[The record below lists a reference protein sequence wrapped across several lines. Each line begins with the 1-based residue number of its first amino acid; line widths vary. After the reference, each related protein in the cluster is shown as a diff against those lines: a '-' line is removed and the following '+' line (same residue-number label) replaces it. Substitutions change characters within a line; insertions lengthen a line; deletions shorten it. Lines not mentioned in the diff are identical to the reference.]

1 MSLNVRGLRNRVK
14 RNSIF
19 SFLKDKSCQF
29 YFLQEIYSVPDDVN
43 TWSNEWGGDI
53 FFSQGSTHSRVVCI
67 LINPSCSYAVE
78 SLNRD
83 QNGRIISINLSS
95 GSANISLCNIYAP
108 NDLQQQLA
116 FLRNLNNFLITNVDI
131 GNLIVGGDWNVTLE
145 AVDKKGGSQ
154 WKPTSYRNH
163 LISMMEEFSLID
175 IYRNLNPSKLCF
187 TNPIQ
192 SKALKLSSRIDFF
205 LVSQPLANRVSHV
218 DTLVSIA
225 PDHKAIRVQLQ
236 LENDNRGPGL
246 WKFNN
251 SLLQD
256 EIYVKLITDSYA
268 VIQNKCSEI
277 EDKRLKWELIKMEI
291 RGITIPFSKN
301 KAKQLHQKERD
312 IQNRLQVLD
321 RVISNSPNTDCIKNE
336 ITEYNNLKEEIDLIY
351 QKKGKG
357 SIIRSKCKWIERCE
371 KPTAFFF
378 NLEKRNYNRKSKKAG
393 GSRRY
398 NLD

>member
-1 MSLNVRGLRNRVK
+1 M
-14 RNSIF
+14 
-19 SFLKDKSCQF
+19 
-29 YFLQEIYSVPDDVN
+29 
-43 TWSNEWGGDI
+43 
-53 FFSQGSTHSRVVCI
+53 
-67 LINPSCSYAVE
+67 
-78 SLNRD
+78 
-83 QNGRIISINLSS
+83 
-95 GSANISLCNIYAP
+95 
-108 NDLQQQLA
+108 
-116 FLRNLNNFLITNVDI
+116 RNLNNFLITNVDI

-154 WKPTSYRNH
+154 WKPTSYRNQ
-163 LISMMEEFSLID
+163 LISMMKEFSLID
-175 IYRNLNPSKLCF
+175 VYRNLNPSKLCF
-187 TNPIQ
+187 TYE

-205 LVSQPLANRVSHV
+205 LVSQPLANRVSHF

-251 SLLQD
+251 SLLED

-268 VIQNKCSEI
+268 VIQNKYSGI
-277 EDKRLKWELIKMEI
+277 EDKRLKWEIIKMEI

-301 KAKQLHQKERD
+301 KVKQLHQKERD

-321 RVISNSPNTDCIKNE
+321 RVISNSPNTDRIKNE
-336 ITEYNNLKEEIDLIY
+336 INERTKEEIDLIY

-357 SIIRSKCKWIERCE
+357 SIIRSKCKWIERGE

-378 NLEKRNYNRKSKKAG
+378 NPEKRNYNRK
-393 GSRRY
+393 
-398 NLD
+398 

>member
-1 MSLNVRGLRNRVK
+1 M
-14 RNSIF
+14 
-19 SFLKDKSCQF
+19 
-29 YFLQEIYSVPDDVN
+29 
-43 TWSNEWGGDI
+43 
-53 FFSQGSTHSRVVCI
+53 
-67 LINPSCSYAVE
+67 
-78 SLNRD
+78 
-83 QNGRIISINLSS
+83 
-95 GSANISLCNIYAP
+95 CNIYAP

-154 WKPTSYRNH
+154 WKPTSYRNQ
-163 LISMMEEFSLID
+163 LISMMKEFSLID
-175 IYRNLNPSKLCF
+175 VYRNLNPSKLCF
-187 TNPIQ
+187 TYE

-205 LVSQPLANRVSHV
+205 LVSQPLADRVSHL

-251 SLLQD
+251 SLLED

-268 VIQNKCSEI
+268 VIQNKYSGI

-312 IQNRLQVLD
+312 IRNRLQVLD
-321 RVISNSPNTDCIKNE
+321 RVISK
-336 ITEYNNLKEEIDLIY
+336 
-351 QKKGKG
+351 Q
-357 SIIRSKCKWIERCE
+357 WILH
-371 KPTAFFF
+371 KF
-378 NLEKRNYNRKSKKAG
+378 L
-393 GSRRY
+393 
-398 NLD
+398 

>member
-1 MSLNVRGLRNRVK
+1 MNGEVT
-14 RNSIF
+14 F
-19 SFLKDKSCQF
+19 SFHMDQ
-29 YFLQEIYSVPDDVN
+29 
-43 TWSNEWGGDI
+43 
-53 FFSQGSTHSRVVCI
+53 HSRGVCI
-67 LINPSCSYAVE
+67 LINRSCSYTVE
-78 SLNRD
+78 SLNKD

-95 GSANISLCNIYAP
+95 SSANISLCNIYAP

-154 WKPTSYRNH
+154 WKPTSYRNQ
-163 LISMMEEFSLID
+163 LISMMKEFSLID
-175 IYRNLNPSKLCF
+175 VYRNLNPSKLCF
-187 TNPIQ
+187 TYE

-205 LVSQPLANRVSHV
+205 LVSQPLANWVSHL

-236 LENDNRGPGL
+236 LENDNRGPRL

-251 SLLQD
+251 SLLED
-256 EIYVKLITDSYA
+256 EISVKLITDSYA
-268 VIQNKCSEI
+268 VIQNKYSGI

-336 ITEYNNLKEEIDLIY
+336 INEYNNLKEEIDLIY

-357 SIIRSKCKWIERCE
+357 SIIRSNCKWIERGE
-371 KPTAFFF
+371 KPTTFFF
-378 NLEKRNYNRKSKKAG
+378 NLEKRNYNHKSIKKMEGAEG
-393 GSRRY
+393 TTLHREILQRNMSVFFITEWFLTISHFGKKPSIY
-398 NLD
+398 LKWNSHFGN

>member
-1 MSLNVRGLRNRVK
+1 MRYT
-14 RNSIF
+14 I
-19 SFLKDKSCQF
+19 
-29 YFLQEIYSVPDDVN
+29 
-43 TWSNEWGGDI
+43 
-53 FFSQGSTHSRVVCI
+53 
-67 LINPSCSYAVE
+67 E

-95 GSANISLCNIYAP
+95 GSANTSLCNIYAP

-116 FLRNLNNFLITNVDI
+116 FLRTLNNFLITNVDTA
-131 GNLIVGGDWNVTLE
+131 NLIVGGDWNVTLE

-154 WKPTSYRNH
+154 WKPTSYRNQ
-163 LISMMEEFSLID
+163 LISMMKEFSLID
-175 IYRNLNPSKLCF
+175 VYRNLNPNKLCF
-187 TNPIQ
+187 TYE

-205 LVSQPLANRVSHV
+205 LVSQPLANRVSHL

-251 SLLQD
+251 SLLED

-268 VIQNKCSEI
+268 VIQNKYSGI

-312 IQNRLQVLD
+312 IQNRLLVLD

-336 ITEYNNLKEEIDLIY
+336 INEYNNLKEEMDLIY
-351 QKKGKG
+351 
-357 SIIRSKCKWIERCE
+357 
-371 KPTAFFF
+371 
-378 NLEKRNYNRKSKKAG
+378 
-393 GSRRY
+393 
-398 NLD
+398 